1 MKSEEHT
8 SQAGDRTVSAPKK
21 TIFMLILLAAV
32 FLLGYVPS
40 WWKARS
46 AETQRALLEDR
57 LNLARLHSLLG
68 MMSFEANRNNY
79 HNAAEFSN
87 RFFDSLK
94 SVIDGTG
101 DTELKEKLQSVGAN
115 RDNITAYLAKADPAV
130 KDILAQ
136 MYADFYQIAY
146 TGQ

>member
-1 MKSEEHT
+1 MNSEEQL
-8 SQAGDRTVSAPKK
+8 SQTTDRTGSALKK
-21 TIFMLILLAAV
+21 TIFTLILLAAV

-46 AETQRALLEDR
+46 AETQRTLLENQ

-87 RFFDSLK
+87 RFFDGLK
-94 SVIDGTG
+94 NAIDGSG
-101 DTELKEKLQSVGAN
+101 DAELKEKLQAISAN

-130 KDILAQ
+130 KDMLAQ
-136 MYADFYQIAY
+136 MYADFYAIASAA
-146 TGQ
+146 Q